1 MADDPNIHVV
11 TTTLK
16 GGRGPGEWDR
26 ELVEKPL
33 VANKLKDNF
42 TGFVKYLEALF
53 ADPALSGGLLG
64 EHFLLDEVTFVAE
77 LTPDGEFRLR
87 GDCGG
92 GQGGIRVVV
101 RRRRTNADADN
112 VLITTEPG
120 KNEVHATIDA
130 NNIRPQPLHHVI
142 DENNLRPTPLVV
154 SS

>member
-1 MADDPNIHVV
+1 MSDPNIHVV

-33 VANKLKDNF
+33 VQADFQAKF
-42 TGFVKYLEALF
+42 TTFVKYLEAMF
-53 ADPALSGGLLG
+53 ADPALSGGILG
-64 EHFLLDEVTFVAE
+64 QHFLLDEVAFVAE
-77 LTPDGEFRLR
+77 LSPDGDFRIR

-92 GQGGIRVVV
+92 GQGGIRFVI

-112 VLITTEPG
+112 VLVTTEEG

-154 SS
+154 VGP